1 MYPDTVKEI
10 KHRSTCT
17 ISSLPDSLLNFILQ
31 LFFSLEQA
39 MSEPNSGIERA
50 NLSEKIGERAKNL
63 FLTRQLLCSEA
74 VLVAI
79 NKEFV
84 GGLSDDMA
92 IRLASALPVGLG
104 NSGCLCGA
112 LSGATL
118 AVGLFLGRSTP
129 GGPDELR
136 ALNAANLVHDRF
148 KDTFGATCC
157 RSLTKRVKDN
167 KLEHLEQCGRLT
179 GEAAAIAALIIL
191 ERRPELVRGGD
202 THSLTEKDLSLGSKL
217 RRLIN
222 LARS

>member
-1 MYPDTVKEI
+1 MP
-10 KHRSTCT
+10 
-17 ISSLPDSLLNFILQ
+17 
-31 LFFSLEQA
+31 
-39 MSEPNSGIERA
+39 EPNSGIERVT
-50 NLSEKIGERAKNL
+50 LSETIRERAKNL

-74 VLVAI
+74 VLVAL

-112 LSGATL
+112 LSGAAL

-136 ALNAANLVHDRF
+136 ALNAAKLVHDRF
-148 KDTFGATCC
+148 KGTFGATCC
-157 RSLTKRVKDN
+157 RALTSRVKDN
-167 KLEHLEQCGRLT
+167 KVEHFEQCGRLT

-191 ERRPELVRGGD
+191 ERRPELVRGVD
-202 THSLTEKDLSLGSKL
+202 THCPAEKGSSLGSKL

-222 LARS
+222 LVRR